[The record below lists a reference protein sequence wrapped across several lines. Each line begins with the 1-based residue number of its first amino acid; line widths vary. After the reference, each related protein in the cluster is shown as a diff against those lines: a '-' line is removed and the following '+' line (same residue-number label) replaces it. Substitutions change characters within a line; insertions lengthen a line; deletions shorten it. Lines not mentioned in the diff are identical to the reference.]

1 MKQMFY
7 GVVQYDD
14 RSELIAMDRDPSSDG
29 GGYTSRSYIW
39 AVQEGL
45 LPIFPEDGVYQMDNA
60 KIHTSK
66 LTMETLNALDINI
79 LPFPPYSPDLNI
91 IEHIWALLK
100 RKINEIYPNLADEGG
115 SEEDRERFIKCAKE
129 AWDAIDQAKIRKLF
143 DSMPRR
149 LKAVR
154 KAKGW
159 QTKY

>member
-1 MKQMFY
+1 
-7 GVVQYDD
+7 
-14 RSELIAMDRDPSSDG
+14 MDRDPSSDG
-29 GGYTSRSYIW
+29 DGYTSHSYIW

-91 IEHIWALLK
+91 IKHIWALLK
-100 RKINEIYPNLADEGG
+100 HKLNEIYLNLIDEGG
-115 SEEDRERFIKCAKE
+115 LEEDRERFIKCAKE
-129 AWDAIDQAKIRKLF
+129 AWDAIDQVKIRKLF
-143 DSMPRR
+143 DLMPRR